1 MGGELP
7 PDRVEKKCHQLENMT
22 SAVLKLAKDGDID
35 DVLRGLIGSGVKL
48 RHLERMR
55 STLEDL
61 YLDVAG
67 GGGA

>member
-1 MGGELP
+1 
-7 PDRVEKKCHQLENMT
+7 
-22 SAVLKLAKDGDID
+22 
-35 DVLRGLIGSGVKL
+35 VKL